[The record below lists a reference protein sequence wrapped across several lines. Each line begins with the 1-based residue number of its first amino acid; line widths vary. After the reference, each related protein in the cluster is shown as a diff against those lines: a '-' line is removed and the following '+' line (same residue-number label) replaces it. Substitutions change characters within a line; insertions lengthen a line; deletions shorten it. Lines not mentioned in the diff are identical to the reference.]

1 MISNIDIK
9 DGKLRSIAVKT
20 ETVEFSYQYYEQDNA
35 VALFMSRKLDTEHWR
50 TINAFVNPPD
60 VAKKLI
66 DASLADHAA
75 GEEKE
80 TVGGLWKHVL
90 DIADVITNN
99 AGEIASARVG
109 DNITIHNGI
118 MVTLGYEL
126 LTDRYRVFA
135 DAEWRNGEFTCR
147 AYERDM
153 VQRQDIKNLKYYVK
167 NVLSL
172 VELCIV

>member
-1 MISNIDIK
+1 MISNVSIE
-9 DGKLRSIAVKT
+9 DGRLRSIAVKT

-35 VALFMSRKLDTEHWR
+35 VALFMSRKLDAEHWR

-60 VAKKLI
+60 VARKLI
-66 DASLADHAA
+66 DASLADRMV

-80 TVGGLWKHVL
+80 TGGLWKRVL

-109 DNITIHNGI
+109 DNVTIHNGI

-126 LTDRYRVFA
+126 QTSRYRIFA
-135 DAEWRNGEFTCR
+135 DVEWRNGEFTCR

-153 VQRQDIKNLKYYVK
+153 VQQQDIKNLRRYVK

-172 VELCIV
+172 VELCL